1 MYKYVRPNFWLSAT
15 ISHFLTLCTSFS
27 HRVDPGDTSP
37 DRMNFHA
44 KAVSTLKLIF
54 ASEPAP
60 EGCVSKQ
67 KVEEAKAA

>member
-1 MYKYVRPNFWLSAT
+1 
-15 ISHFLTLCTSFS
+15 
-27 HRVDPGDTSP
+27 
-37 DRMNFHA
+37 MNFHA

-67 KVEEAKAA
+67 KEEEAKAA